1 MQLKKLFIHCGRQL
15 IVFLLLGITLNGLA
29 QVDTLSDAEKQDSI
43 LKVAATQK
51 FNQELKRSNHPGL
64 SDSTSLLTL
73 INLSAIKKAPFI
85 SVQQYLKGNAA
96 GLYVN
101 EESGEPGT
109 EQFMHIRGLNM
120 PIFNKQDLIAQQP
133 AVFVNG
139 VPLVQQS
146 ALTYNIQRYDFNSIG
161 SGTNVLAALDVNN
174 IEKIEVLKTPSDLAV
189 LGPIASNGAI
199 WITTKNAQSGFRKI
213 NVDTYFGILKR
224 PSVYSINSQYENEF
238 RDRYYQKYATLDQIQ
253 NKPLYVANTL
263 DPNFYGPSDWTDTYY
278 KAKPVHYIGVGLLG
292 GMDRANFMFNIS
304 KTKDQ
309 NFDATSLN
317 RYNIVFGINML
328 PAKWLTISGNVNAT
342 RMDRDRNRS
351 LRDRFAETR
360 FVPDLANPLAP
371 NVDAYNRFLR
381 KYEGSVDDNINN
393 SFFGSFNA
401 RAKFNRLELN
411 TRLAADYEESLR
423 DVFYGK
429 ALMDNNNFG
438 SVYTGFNQ
446 RFTIMNTIKY
456 SLPLNNNAQEIRLEA
471 GQSYVSDFIK
481 YDYVV
486 AYNTPNDFIKIKETY
501 LSGDGRNFL
510 NRNDIF
516 GYPFTDK
523 TKTNLSS
530 LYGRIGYSFKKL
542 LDLDFVGRYD
552 GYSNFS
558 EYARWLFTPVASA
571 RFNVHEL
578 VKSEVLSTMVLKGSW
593 GQFGNL
599 LADNRFKIGPQY
611 RVDLGYSD
619 EPTLGSYAGLAGLSQ
634 PYSFGWVNEYY
645 NWPFSVRTNIGTE
658 IGLYQNRILFG
669 LDYYNNKNKNLV
681 VPTSMPAENG
691 FSYKYVQGM
700 TVQNSG
706 LNFTLN
712 AEIIKRQKDFG
723 WNLFGNFSWNK
734 NKLLQLPYGLNS
746 LVFGNKKIEVGKPVD
761 AYWVYEN
768 KGIINNESEIPK
780 GKLNLNG
787 TYDPLT
793 FSGLINFSPGDALWA
808 DNNNDG
814 TIDENDKVLKGNALP
829 VYTGGLGSNLTYK
842 RFTLDFQFYMAF
854 GHKLLNRQTSGKLDF
869 INNENSRDI
878 SYIKEVTF
886 WQKTFDY
893 NDYPLYN
900 PWSSTIPYRLD
911 QDLFLEN
918 ASYVKLRALTLG
930 YDCSSIPYFS
940 RAKFNK
946 ALIYVT
952 ASNLFTISSFSG
964 GDPEQVDYMGYY
976 NGRSLPIPKSFI
988 IGLKLDF

>member
-1 MQLKKLFIHCGRQL
+1 MHCRWQL
-15 IVFLLLGITLNGLA
+15 IVFLLLGISLNSFA
-29 QVDTLSDAEKQDSI
+29 QVDSLSDDEKRDSI
-43 LKVAATQK
+43 QKAAASQQ
-51 FNQELKRSNHPGL
+51 FNKELKRSNNPSI
-64 SDSTSLLTL
+64 SDTSSVLTL
-73 INLSAIKKAPFI
+73 VNLKGIKKAPFI

-101 EESGEPGT
+101 EESGEPGA
-109 EQFMHIRGLNM
+109 EQFMFIRGLNM

-139 VPLVQQS
+139 VPLAQEN
-146 ALTYNIQRYDFNSIG
+146 ALTYNIQRYDFNRVG
-161 SGTNVLAALDVNN
+161 SGTNILSTIDINN
-174 IEKIEVLKTPSDLAV
+174 IEKMEVLKTPADLAV
-189 LGPIASNGAI
+189 LGPIATNGAI
-199 WITTKNAQSGFRKI
+199 WITTKNAQSGYRKI
-213 NVDTYFGILKR
+213 NVDTYFGLLKS
-224 PSVYSINSQYENEF
+224 PSVYSINSQYENTF

-263 DPNFYGPSDWTDTYY
+263 DPNFYGASDWTDVYY

-317 RYNIVFGINML
+317 RYNVVFGINML
-328 PAKWLTISGNVNAT
+328 PAKWLTVSGNVNAT

-371 NVDAYNRFLR
+371 NVNAYNSFLR
-381 KYEGSVDDNINN
+381 KYDGSVDDNINN
-393 SFFGSFNA
+393 SFFGSFSA
-401 RAKFNRLELN
+401 RAKFNELELN
-411 TRLAADYEESLR
+411 TRLAVDYEESLR

-446 RFTIMNTIKY
+446 RLSIMNNVKY
-456 SLPLNNNAQEIRLEA
+456 TWLLNNSAQKIRLEA
-471 GQSYVSDFIK
+471 GQSYVSDFNK

-501 LSGDGRNFL
+501 LNDAGTLFL

-523 TKTNLSS
+523 AKANLSS
-530 LYGRIGYSFKKL
+530 LYGRIGYSFKTL

-558 EYARWLFTPVASA
+558 EYSRWLFTPVASA

-578 VKSEVLSTMVLKGSW
+578 LKNEVLSTLVLKGSW

-619 EPTLGSYAGLAGLSQ
+619 EPTLGSYAGLAGISQ
-634 PYSFGWVNEYY
+634 PYSFGWVNGYY
-645 NWPFSVRTNIGTE
+645 NWPYSIRTNIGTE
-658 IGLYQNRILFG
+658 VGLYQNRVLFG
-669 LDYYNNKNKNLV
+669 LDYYNNKNKNLL

-691 FSYKYVQGM
+691 FAYKYVQGM

-712 AEIIKRQKDFG
+712 AEVIKHENDFG
-723 WNLFGNFSWNK
+723 WTLFGNISWNK
-734 NKLLQLPYGLNS
+734 NKLVQLPYGLTS
-746 LVFGNKKIEVGKPVD
+746 LVYGNRKIEVGKPVD

-768 KGIINNESEIPK
+768 KGIINTENDIPK

-808 DNNNDG
+808 DNNSDG

-829 VYTGGLGSNLTYK
+829 VYTGGLGSNFSYK
-842 RFTLDFQFYMAF
+842 KFTLDFQFYMAF
-854 GHKLLNRQTSGKLDF
+854 GHKLLNRLTSAKLDF
-869 INNENSRDI
+869 VNNENSRDI
-878 SYIKEVTF
+878 SYIKEITF
-886 WQKTFDY
+886 WQKTFNY

-900 PWSSTIPYRLD
+900 PWSSTIPYRVD

-918 ASYVKLRALTLG
+918 AGYLKLRSLTLG
-930 YDCSSIPYFS
+930 YDLSKLSLLERAQFS
-940 RAKFNK
+940 K
-946 ALIYVT
+946 ALVYIT

-976 NGRSLPIPKSFI
+976 NGRSLPIPKSI
-988 IGLKLDF
+988 IFGLKLNF

>member
-1 MQLKKLFIHCGRQL
+1 MHCRWQL
-15 IVFLLLGITLNGLA
+15 IVFLLLGATSTFNGMA
-29 QVDTLSDAEKQDSI
+29 QVDSLSDADKQDSI
-43 LKVAATQK
+43 LKADASRQ
-51 FNQELKRSNHPGL
+51 FNEELERSNHPGL
-64 SDSTSLLTL
+64 SDTSSVLTL
-73 INLSAIKKAPFI
+73 VHLDGIKKTPFI

-101 EESGEPGT
+101 EESGEPGA
-109 EQFMHIRGLNM
+109 EQFMFIRGLNM
-120 PIFNKQDLIAQQP
+120 PVFNKQDLIAQQP

-139 VPLVQQS
+139 VPLVQEN
-146 ALTYNIQRYDFNSIG
+146 ALTYNIQRYDFNRIG
-161 SGTNVLAALDVNN
+161 SGTNFLSTIDVNN
-174 IEKIEVLKTPSDLAV
+174 IERIEVLKTPSDLAV
-189 LGPIASNGAI
+189 LGPLAANGAI
-199 WITTKNAQSGFRKI
+199 WITTKNAQSGYRKI
-213 NVDTYFGILKR
+213 NVDTYFGVLKR
-224 PSVYSINSQYENEF
+224 PAVYNVNSQYENEF

-263 DPNFYGPSDWTDTYY
+263 DPNFYGPSDWTDVYY
-278 KAKPVHYIGVGLLG
+278 KSKPVHYIGVGLLG

-371 NVDAYNRFLR
+371 NAASYNSFLR

-393 SFFGSFNA
+393 SFFGSFGV
-401 RAKFNRLELN
+401 RAKFDELELN
-411 TRLAADYEESLR
+411 TRLAVDYEESLR

-429 ALMDNNNFG
+429 ELMDNNNFL
-438 SVYTGFNQ
+438 STYTGFNQ
-446 RFTIMNTIKY
+446 RFSVLNTIKY
-456 SLPLNNNAQEIRLEA
+456 TLPFNNNAQKIRLEA
-471 GQSYVSDFIK
+471 GQSFISDFVK
-481 YDYVV
+481 YDYVL
-486 AYNTPNDFIKIKETY
+486 AYNSPNDFIKIKEIY
-501 LSGDGRNFL
+501 LDDNTKFL

-523 TKTNLSS
+523 TKANLSS
-530 LYGRIGYSFKKL
+530 MYGRIGYSYKKL

-558 EYARWLFTPVASA
+558 EYSRWLFTPVASA

-578 VKSEVLSTMVLKGSW
+578 LKSDVLSTFVLKGSW

-658 IGLYQNRILFG
+658 IGLYQNRILLG
-669 LDYYNNKNKNLV
+669 LDYYNNKNKNLL

-706 LNFTLN
+706 LNLTFN
-712 AEIIKRQKDFG
+712 AALVKDRKDFG

-734 NKLLQLPYGLNS
+734 NKLLQLPYGLTS
-746 LVFGNKKIEVGKPVD
+746 LVYGSKKIEIGKPVD

-768 KGIINNESEIPK
+768 KGIINSEADIPR
-780 GKLNLNG
+780 GKLNPDGSYN
-787 TYDPLT
+787 PLT
-793 FSGLINFSPGDALWA
+793 FSGLISFSPGDALWA
-808 DNNNDG
+808 DNNGDG
-814 TIDENDKVLKGNALP
+814 NIDVNDKVLKGNALP
-829 VYTGGLGSNLTYK
+829 VYIGGLGSNVTYK
-842 RFTLDFQFYMAF
+842 RFTLDFQFYLAL
-854 GHKLLNRQTSGKLDF
+854 GQQLLNRSTSNKLDF
-869 INNENSRDI
+869 VNNENSRDI
-878 SYIKEVTF
+878 SYVKEVTF

-900 PWSSTIPYRLD
+900 PWSSTIPYRVD

-918 ASYVKLRALTLG
+918 AGYLKLRNVSLG
-930 YDCSSIPYFS
+930 YDLAGLNFLDK
-940 RAKFNK
+940 AKFNK
-946 ALIYVT
+946 ALLYVT

-976 NGRSLPIPKSFI
+976 NGRALPIPKSFI